1 MRILYGIQ
9 GTGNGHLT
17 RARALA
23 PELEAAG
30 LDVTY
35 LVSGRN
41 PNELF
46 DMEPFGD
53 FMHRSGLTFV
63 TDAGKIQLLKTLTQS
78 RPIQFIQDIRKLD
91 LKPYDLVLSDFEP
104 VTAWAS
110 KLQKIPSLAI
120 SHQASFKHAV
130 PKVRG
135 HRHAKAIMGAYAPTS
150 MSLGV
155 HWYHFDQPVLPPLIG
170 EHTPSAEI
178 NRKKIV
184 MYLNFERLEDI
195 IALAQPFEEY
205 EFHIFSAVETTQ
217 SYEHITVHPLSYDGF
232 HKHLKD
238 CNGVISNAGF
248 ELASECIKLGKKLLV
263 KPLHGQFEQLSNAL
277 ALTQLDRGSVMH
289 ELSHDKVREWLDYAP
304 PKAINYPS
312 LPKALSKWITKG
324 NWHHTEDLIGDLW
337 QDIEI
342 GDFAKAV

>member
-23 PELEAAG
+23 PALEAAG

-35 LVSGRN
+35 LVSGRK
-41 PNELF
+41 PEDLF
-46 DMEPFGD
+46 DMDLFGD
-53 FMHRSGLTFV
+53 FLHRSGLTFV
-63 TDAGKIQLLKTLTQS
+63 TEAGKIQILKTLTQS
-78 RPIQFIQDIRKLD
+78 HPIRFIQEIRHLD
-91 LKPYDLVLSDFEP
+91 LQSYDLVLSDFEP
-104 VTAWAS
+104 ISAWAA

-120 SHQASFKHAV
+120 SHQASFKHSV

-135 HRHAKAIMGAYAPTS
+135 HRHSRAVMNAYAPTS
-150 MSLGV
+150 ISLGV
-155 HWYHFDQPVLPPLIG
+155 HWYHFDQPLLPPLIG
-170 EHTPSAEI
+170 DHTPSSKI

-184 MYLNFERLEDI
+184 MYLNFERLEEI
-195 IALAQPFEEY
+195 IALAQPFIDY
-205 EFHIFSAVETTQ
+205 EFHIFAAVNKEQT
-217 SYEHITVHPLSYDGF
+217 YEHITVHPLSYDNF
-232 HKHLKD
+232 HAHLKD

-277 ALTQLDRGSVMH
+277 ALEQLDRGSVMN
-289 ELSHDKVREWLDYAP
+289 ELNPSKVREWLDYAP

-312 LPKALSKWITKG
+312 LPQALANWIVKG
-324 NWHHTEDLIGDLW
+324 NWQKTDDLIENLW

-342 GDFAKAV
+342 GDFSKAV